1 MKLLLQ
7 LAEAAK
13 TNEGAMLSVL
23 KLLPYG
29 C

>member
-13 TNEGAMLSVL
+13 TNESAMLCVL

-29 C
+29 Y